1 MKEIHEFGIW
11 LRDMRK
17 SLGLSVEDLA
27 RISGLSKSGIR
38 QIEQG
43 RSRNV
48 RIDTVQMICD
58 ALGVDYTVK
67 SKTKMKGCKG
77 QITFFDEN
85 LSKNQFAASLQAQT
99 NAITQNLSHYLL
111 QPPCYRK

>member
-1 MKEIHEFGIW
+1 MKEIHDFGIW
-11 LRDMRK
+11 LREMRK
-17 SLGLSVEDLA
+17 SLGLSVENLA

-67 SKTKMKGCKG
+67 SKTKMKGLKG
-77 QITFFDEN
+77 RITFFDEGAFD
-85 LSKNQFAASLQAQT
+85 NQFAASLQAQT
-99 NAITQNLSHYLL
+99 NAFTQNMSHYLC
-111 QPPCYRK
+111 QPPCYKK